1 MTALPFRPRP
11 SLEDLTGVARGPTQ
25 RAMLTRLLTVS
36 GLDPDEWN
44 VPGRDSHPQCRGWAS
59 YVGMVDRLRDA
70 LCRRG
75 WTMRYEGFRVRLEP
89 LTAAS
94 LRAEMRDGVRLEP
107 SLELIA
113 YLYEPVAGA
122 PIEDAVARDIRT
134 ILVQQI
140 PGARADLVAFTLR
153 LHAGE

>member
-1 MTALPFRPRP
+1 MTSVPFRPRP
-11 SLEDLTGVARGPTQ
+11 SLEDLTGVARGPLQ
-25 RAMLTRLLTVS
+25 RAMLTELLTVS
-36 GLDPDEWN
+36 GVNPDDWN
-44 VPGRDSHPQCRGWAS
+44 RPGRESYPHCRGWAS

-75 WTMRYEGFRVRLEP
+75 WTIRYEGFRVRLEP

-94 LRAEMRDGVRLEP
+94 LRAEMLDGVRLDP

-122 PIEDAVARDIRT
+122 PIEDAVARGIRT
-134 ILVQQI
+134 ILVQRV
-140 PGARADLVAFTLR
+140 PGAMAELVAFALQ